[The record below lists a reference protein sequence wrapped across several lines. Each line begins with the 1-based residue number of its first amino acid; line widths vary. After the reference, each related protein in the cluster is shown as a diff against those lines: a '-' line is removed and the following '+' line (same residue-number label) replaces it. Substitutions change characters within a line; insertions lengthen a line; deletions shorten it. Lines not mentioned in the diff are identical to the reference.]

1 MKPSPAISV
10 IVPVYNMEKYVEQ
23 ALDSLL
29 SQTLRELEIIV
40 VNDGSTD
47 GSADIVE
54 RYARMDD
61 RILVLHQKNAG
72 LSGARNAGL
81 TMATGRYIAF
91 LDPDDWAE
99 PEMYETLYAAAE
111 ADDCDYAFGRHYLD
125 DEWTGLMSLAAYG
138 YKPGLYAS
146 KDRIREEIYGRLIVR
161 GEGAAVVWNGIYR
174 RELLEAHSIR
184 FGDHLILED
193 YVFNMQALTAV
204 RSAVFVDLPLY
215 HYRLRA
221 QSLSRTLHRDLFANL
236 VKVHALKEKLIAE
249 GSDERGGEERSDDAR
264 WFIALARHYIYL
276 EFMFESPRPM
286 REKLRM
292 ISEIVNHDKTRT
304 LLRRVIGER
313 RRSFF
318 ALAAY
323 LRAVPVI
330 AAAASAF
337 GLAYRTKKRWR
348 G

>member
-1 MKPSPAISV
+1 MKAAPAISV

-29 SQTLRELEIIV
+29 SQTLEDLEIVV
-40 VNDGSTD
+40 VNDGSSD

-54 RYARMDD
+54 RFARKDE
-61 RILVLHQKNAG
+61 RILVVHQNNTG

-81 TMATGRYIAF
+81 TMATGRYVAF

-99 PEMYETLYAAAE
+99 PDMYETLYAAAV
-111 ADDCDYAFGRHYLD
+111 ADDCDFAFGRHYLD
-125 DEWTGLMSLAAYG
+125 DESTGLMSLAAYG

-146 KDRIREEIYGRLIVR
+146 KDRIREEIYGSLIVR

-174 RELLEAHSIR
+174 RELLEEHSIR

-193 YVFNMQALTAV
+193 YVFNMQVLNAI
-204 RSAVFVDLPLY
+204 RKAVFVDAPLY
-215 HYRLRA
+215 HYRIRA

-236 VKVHALKEKLIAE
+236 VKVHTLKETLTAKEA
-249 GSDERGGEERSDDAR
+249 DERNREGTTDDAR
-264 WFIALARHYIYL
+264 WFLALARNYIYL
-276 EFMFESPRPM
+276 EFMFDSPRLM
-286 REKLRM
+286 REKLRI

-304 LLRRVIGER
+304 LLRRVIRER

>member
-1 MKPSPAISV
+1 MKTAPAISV

-29 SQTLRELEIIV
+29 SQTLRNLEIVV
-40 VNDGSTD
+40 VNDGSSD

-54 RYARMDD
+54 RYARKDD
-61 RILVLHQKNAG
+61 RIIVLHQKNAG

-81 TMATGRYIAF
+81 TMASGRYVAF

-99 PEMYETLYAAAE
+99 PEMYETLYDAAA

-125 DEWTGLMSLAAYG
+125 DEATGLMSLASYG

-146 KDRIREEIYGRLIVR
+146 KDRIRDEIYDRLIVR

-174 RELLEAHSIR
+174 RELLETHSIR

-193 YVFNMQALTAV
+193 YVFNMQALRAI
-204 RSAVFVDLPLY
+204 RSAVFVDAPLY
-215 HYRLRA
+215 HYRVRA
-221 QSLSRTLHRDLFANL
+221 HSLSRTLHRDLFANL
-236 VKVHALKEKLIAE
+236 VKVHALKERLTAQGGDGRDGE
-249 GSDERGGEERSDDAR
+249 GCADDAR
-264 WFIALARHYIYL
+264 WFIALARNYIYL
-276 EFMFESPRPM
+276 EFMFDSPRPI
-286 REKLRM
+286 REKLRI

-304 LLRRVIGER
+304 LLRRVIRER
-313 RRSFF
+313 GRSFF

-323 LRAVPVI
+323 ARAVPVI

-337 GLAYRTKKRWR
+337 GFAYRTKKRLR